1 MVAKRRGYFVKLY
14 KIATLI
20 VSLLTLMSII
30 ASVHPALLLLCYLVH
45 ELGHI
50 ITTYLV
56 GGKIKKISMGA
67 FRLAIGYDSYG
78 LTYKQEFLVSISG
91 VLFNLIFSLICL
103 LINKNG
109 NETLSFLT
117 VCNFSLAL
125 VNLYP
130 VSILDGGK
138 VLKLTLLGLF
148 SENKAENI
156 SNTVSFI
163 CVILL
168 WFASVYLQLMFNANI
183 STLLISVFLLIQL
196 CFSI

>member
-1 MVAKRRGYFVKLY
+1 MKLY

-20 VSLLTLMSII
+20 VALLTLMSII
-30 ASVHPALLLLCYLVH
+30 ASVHPTLLLLCYLVH

-56 GGKIKKISMGA
+56 GGKIKRISMGA
-67 FRLAIGYDSYG
+67 FKLAIGYDSYG

>member
-1 MVAKRRGYFVKLY
+1 M
-14 KIATLI
+14 
-20 VSLLTLMSII
+20 
-30 ASVHPALLLLCYLVH
+30 
-45 ELGHI
+45 
-50 ITTYLV
+50 
-56 GGKIKKISMGA
+56 
-67 FRLAIGYDSYG
+67 
-78 LTYKQEFLVSISG
+78 
-91 VLFNLIFSLICL
+91 LFNLIFSLICL